1 MQDISLKN
9 INSVQMKKILLLTS
23 IAAAVLAGCCNHQPD
38 ATIEKFNDIKKGV
51 KTVHAPDGRSKTF
64 DVNLEKAGNKYVLR
78 GVTTEQKAKDSLV
91 QALKAANIQFEDSLF
106 MLPCAKLGEKTYAV
120 STQSVINFRTAGKYS
135 AESATQVMMGT
146 PLRLLEKNNNG
157 WTRAITPEGYIAW
170 VTNASYQEM
179 TKEELDAYKAKD
191 KVIVT
196 TKYTTIYEDNSDK
209 SQMVSD
215 AVWGNILIDLGNA
228 GIFWRKVAI
237 ADGRIGYI
245 PQKDVT
251 NFNKWLDSRNPTADN
266 IIATAKQFIG
276 VPYMWGG
283 TSIKAVDCSGFTKS
297 TYFLNGLV
305 LARDASQQC
314 HTGDN
319 VDITKYVNDST
330 YTVEALANL
339 KKGDLIFFGSK
350 ATPEKKERVTHVGIY
365 IENGI
370 FIHSA
375 GKVRINSLIPTDDNY
390 YSGSKRLIRACRI
403 IGNQDMDKDIWTIE
417 KLYK

>member
-1 MQDISLKN
+1 
-9 INSVQMKKILLLTS
+9 MKKILLLAS
-23 IAAAVLAGCCNHQPD
+23 MAAAVLAGCCNHQQD
-38 ATIEKFNDIKKGV
+38 ATIEKFNNIKKGV
-51 KTVHAPDGRSKTF
+51 KAVHAPDGRSKTF
-64 DVNLEKAGNKYVLR
+64 DANLEKVGNKYVLK
-78 GVTTEQKAKDSLV
+78 GVTTEQKAKDSLS
-91 QALKAANIQFEDSLF
+91 QALNAANIKFEDSLF
-106 MLPCAKLGEKTYAV
+106 MLPCAKLGDKTYAV

-146 PLRLLEKNNNG
+146 PLRLLEKNDNG

-196 TKYTTIYEDNSDK
+196 TKYTTIYEENSDK

-228 GIFWRKVAI
+228 GIYWKKVAI
-237 ADGRIGYI
+237 ADGRTGYI
-245 PQKDVT
+245 PQRDVT
-251 NFNKWLDSRNPTADN
+251 DFKKWLDSRNPTADN

-319 VDITKYVNDST
+319 VDITKYVNDSN

-375 GKVRINSLIPTDDNY
+375 GKVRINSLIPTDENY
-390 YSGSKRLIRACRI
+390 YSGSKRLLRACRI

>member
-1 MQDISLKN
+1 
-9 INSVQMKKILLLTS
+9 
-23 IAAAVLAGCCNHQPD
+23 
-38 ATIEKFNDIKKGV
+38 
-51 KTVHAPDGRSKTF
+51 
-64 DVNLEKAGNKYVLR
+64 
-78 GVTTEQKAKDSLV
+78 
-91 QALKAANIQFEDSLF
+91 
-106 MLPCAKLGEKTYAV
+106 
-120 STQSVINFRTAGKYS
+120 
-135 AESATQVMMGT
+135 
-146 PLRLLEKNNNG
+146 
-157 WTRAITPEGYIAW
+157 
-170 VTNASYQEM
+170 
-179 TKEELDAYKAKD
+179 
-191 KVIVT
+191 
-196 TKYTTIYEDNSDK
+196 
-209 SQMVSD
+209 
-215 AVWGNILIDLGNA
+215 
-228 GIFWRKVAI
+228 
-237 ADGRIGYI
+237 
-245 PQKDVT
+245 
-251 NFNKWLDSRNPTADN
+251 
-266 IIATAKQFIG
+266 
-276 VPYMWGG
+276 MWGG

-370 FIHSA
+370 LIHSA

-417 KLYK
+417 ILYK

>member
-1 MQDISLKN
+1 
-9 INSVQMKKILLLTS
+9 MKKILLLTS
-23 IAAAVLAGCCNHQPD
+23 MAAAVLAGCCNHQSD

-51 KTVHAPDGRSKTF
+51 KAVHAPDGRSKTF
-64 DVNLEKAGNKYVLR
+64 DASLEKEGDKYVLR
-78 GVTTEQKAKDSLV
+78 GVTTEQQAKDSLA
-91 QALKAANIQFEDSLF
+91 QALKAANIKFEDSLF

-120 STQSVINFRTAGKYS
+120 STQSVINFRTGGKYS

-146 PLRLLEKNNNG
+146 PLRLLEKNDNG

-215 AVWGNILIDLGNA
+215 AVWGNILIDLGNS
-228 GIFWRKVAI
+228 GLFWRKVAI
-237 ADGRIGYI
+237 ADGRTGYI

-251 NFNKWLDSRNPTADN
+251 NFDKWLESRNPTAEN

-375 GKVRINSLIPTDDNY
+375 GKVRINSLIPTDSNY
-390 YSGSKRLIRACRI
+390 YSGSKRLLRACRI
-403 IGNQDMDKDIWTIE
+403 IGNQDMGKDIHSIE